1 MKVFVTGATGV
12 IGQQAVP
19 ALVAAGH
26 HVSAVART
34 PAKAEAVRAAG
45 AEPVTVDLFDA
56 AAVRRAVAGHE
67 ALVNLATHIPPLA
80 RAARRRA
87 WADNDRIRTEVS
99 AHLAEAALAEEVPR
113 LVQESI
119 GFLYPDRGE
128 QWIDEDVPTDPTPV
142 TASALRAET
151 NARRVAAGG
160 GAAVV
165 LRFGLFY
172 GPASHHTRDMVRI
185 ARRFGVS
192 PWIGPVGAYLSP
204 VHTDDLGTA
213 VVAALGA
220 ASGTY
225 NVCDDRPVRGSE
237 WGAALA
243 AAIGRPR
250 LRQVGGVL
258 ATLAGKLAGGA
269 VGRSQRMS
277 NARFREATG
286 WAPTVPS
293 ATVGWPATVEAL
305 RDRPARG

>member
-128 QWIDEDVPTDPTPV
+128 QWIDE
-142 TASALRAET
+142 
-151 NARRVAAGG
+151 
-160 GAAVV
+160 
-165 LRFGLFY
+165 LFY
-172 GPASHHTRDMVRI
+172 GPASDHTRDMVRI

-204 VHTDDLGTA
+204 VHTDDLGAA